1 MVNKNKEKKAIIAIH
16 TRFATS
22 DIQEETLDEVCR
34 AYNYHSRKFFANT
47 CTKKP
52 LDEKMFRH
60 KHGLMDRRYSRSAE
74 EDINALRSAI
84 EEKRNTTIKE
94 VRNNISKIKAKIK
107 KEKKILKENIKNKKD
122 PKNNDRQDQIQEKIT
137 KTRQN
142 ISSEDKKLIK
152 SKTKLDTLIEDRK
165 NKKISLCFGT
175 KK

>member
-1 MVNKNKEKKAIIAIH
+1 MAKKNKVKKAIIAIH

-22 DIQEETLDEVCR
+22 DIQEKTLDEVCR
-34 AYNYHSRKFFANT
+34 AYNYYSRKFFANT

-74 EDINALRSAI
+74 EDINALRSSI

-94 VRNNISKIKAKIK
+94 ARKNISKIKAKIK

-122 PKNNDRQDQIQEKIT
+122 PKNIDRQEQIQEK
-137 KTRQN
+137 
-142 ISSEDKKLIK
+142 
-152 SKTKLDTLIEDRK
+152 
-165 NKKISLCFGT
+165 SLMF
-175 KK
+175 